1 MPVGA
6 RPTNLM
12 PLAAVFL
19 AWTHA
24 ASAQEVSLIADEAR
38 DALSEASLLRALEED
53 TDPQDYVAAARADY
67 RRLLTALYAEGYYG
81 GTISITVNGVEA
93 ANIAPLDA
101 PTSVNEVV
109 IRVDAGP
116 RFTFGDV
123 GISPLP
129 PGTILPADLGPR
141 RTART
146 DRIESAVRGGIT
158 SWRDLGYAKVRV
170 ADQQVIARHA
180 DSTLNVNVTLDTGP
194 RLSFGTLNISGNRN
208 VRTERIREIA
218 GLPTGEVYS
227 PEDVTKAER
236 RLRRT
241 GTFDSVAM
249 SQADDFNA
257 DNTLDIDA
265 RVNESK
271 PRRNGL
277 GIEVS
282 TIEGWT
288 LSAFWMHRNFFGG
301 AERLRIDG
309 EIAGIDGE
317 TGGIDYRLRGTFSRP
332 ATFGAD
338 TDFFVRSEIS
348 REDEPEFL
356 LDKIAVEVGFSRIL
370 TDDLTVSAAVGLLTA
385 REETDAG
392 TREYTL
398 LTLPLDATLERRDV
412 PTDATSGYYIDA
424 TLTPFVSLV
433 GDVNG
438 ARFFGDTRGYYTVGE
453 EQRLTFAARGQFG
466 SVLNAGLDEAPA
478 DFLFYSG
485 GGGTVRGQPYND
497 LGVDRIEDG
506 EVITSGGTSF
516 AGLQLEARFRVN
528 RTVSLVG
535 FYDVGQVGDTSLP
548 FEAGNSHAGAG
559 FGLRYNTGIG
569 PIRLDL
575 ATQASGDDAGED
587 LQVYVG
593 IGQAF

>member
-1 MPVGA
+1 MGA
-6 RPTNLM
+6 KSANWTVMAAAALCV
-12 PLAAVFL
+12 LAGGAV
-19 AWTHA
+19 
-24 ASAQEVSLIADEAR
+24 AQDVRLISDRAR
-38 DALSEASLLRALEED
+38 DVLDAASLLRALD
-53 TDPQDYVAAARADY
+53 DDADPQDYVAAARADY
-67 RRLLTALYAEGYYG
+67 RRLLTALYGEGRYG
-81 GTISITVNGVEA
+81 ATISITVNGVEA

-101 PTSVNEVV
+101 PTIVEEVV

-116 RFTFGDV
+116 RFTFGNV
-123 GISPLP
+123 AISPLP
-129 PGTILPADLGPR
+129 PGTTLPTDLGPR

-146 DRIESAVRGGIT
+146 ERIESAVSGGLS
-158 SWRDLGYAKVRV
+158 SWRDLGFAQVRV
-170 ADQQVIARHA
+170 AGQRVIARH
-180 DSTLNVNVTLDTGP
+180 DDRKLDVDVTLDTGP
-194 RLSFGTLNISGNRN
+194 RLRFGDLSISGNDD

-227 PEDVTKAER
+227 PEEITKAEQ
-236 RLRRT
+236 RLRRS
-241 GTFDSVAM
+241 GAFDSVAL
-249 SQADDFNA
+249 SQADEANP

-265 RVNESK
+265 RVRESR

-288 LSAFWMHRNFFGG
+288 LSAFWMHRNYFGG

-317 TGGIDYRLRGTFSRP
+317 TGGADYRLRGTFSRP

-338 TDFFVRSEIS
+338 TDFFIRSEIS

-356 LDKIAVEVGFSRIL
+356 LDSVSLEVGFTRIL

-412 PTDATSGYYIDA
+412 PSDATSGYFIKTD
-424 TLTPFVSLV
+424 LTPFVSLV

-438 ARFFGDTRGYYTVGE
+438 ARFFADTRGYFTPGE
-453 EQRLTFAARGQFG
+453 EGRLTFAARGQFG

-497 LGVDRIEDG
+497 LGIDRIEDG

-516 AGLQLEARFRVN
+516 AGLQLETRFRVN
-528 RTVSLVG
+528 DRVSLVG
-535 FYDVGQVGDTSLP
+535 FYDIGQVGDTELP
-548 FEAGNSHAGAG
+548 FETGDWHAGAG

-575 ATQASGDDAGED
+575 GTQASGDDAGED